1 MDIFHKSVSKK
12 NRRPSVTLNI
22 ASIEAKRTP
31 RVAIHILLWYHMR
44 IRSGER
50 VTLVFW
56 HVRIL
61 AASETPCGSAL
72 TAQKGTRKAM
82 LTHKGTQTIET
93 DRLILRSEWNHP
105 KI

>member
-1 MDIFHKSVSKK
+1 MDILHKSASEK

-22 ASIEAKRTP
+22 ASIEAKRAP

-44 IRSGER
+44 IRAGER
-50 VTLVFW
+50 VNL
-56 HVRIL
+56 L
-61 AASETPCGSAL
+61 ASETPCGSAL